1 VSARLLWW
9 LRRDTAEEASVRV
22 MASEI
27 ARERIRLDR
36 LELPAPDK
44 GLVAR
49 IKRGPK
55 KAAPA
60 GRFYRPRKR
69 PRVMEMVERFRVAE
83 GR

>member
-1 VSARLLWW
+1 MIARLLWW
-9 LRRDTAEEASVRV
+9 LTRDTAEEAAVRV
-22 MASEI
+22 MAGEI

-36 LELPAPDK
+36 LELPAPDR

-60 GRFYRPRKR
+60 GRFYRPRRR
-69 PRVMEMVERFRVAE
+69 PRVVGMVERFRRA
-83 GR
+83 GG